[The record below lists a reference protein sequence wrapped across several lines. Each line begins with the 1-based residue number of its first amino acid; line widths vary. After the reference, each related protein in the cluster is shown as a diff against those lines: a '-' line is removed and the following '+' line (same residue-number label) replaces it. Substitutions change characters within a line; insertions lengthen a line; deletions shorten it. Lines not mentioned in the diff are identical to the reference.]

1 MHFEIAEQ
9 HLLYDGFFRVHRY
22 WLRHALFGGGMSD
35 TVMREC
41 FEPGKSVGVLPYDPQ
56 RDEVA
61 LIEQFR
67 IGALQ
72 HPQGPW
78 VLEAI
83 AGIIEPGETATEVAY
98 REAREEAGCELRE
111 LQFISRYLVSPG
123 GNSEEQ
129 SVFCGLAD
137 TRRLGGV
144 HGLAS
149 EGEDIRVH
157 VVSLDEALEM
167 VATGAIHA
175 AQLIIALQWL
185 ALNRERL
192 HALWGGDEAIS
203 PPA

>member
-1 MHFEIAEQ
+1 MHYELLDQ
-9 HLLYDGFFRVHRY
+9 HCLYDGFFRVNRY
-22 WLRHALFGGGMSD
+22 WLRHALFGGGMSE

-41 FEPGKSVGVLPYDPQ
+41 FEPGKSVGVLPYDPR

-67 IGALQ
+67 IGALE

-83 AGIIEPGETATEVAY
+83 AGIIEPGESAPEVAY
-98 REAREEAGCELRE
+98 REAHEEAGCELAD
-111 LQFISRYLVSPG
+111 LAFISRYLVSPG

-129 SVFCGLAD
+129 TIFCGLAD
-137 TRRLGGV
+137 TTRLGGI
-144 HGLAS
+144 HGLAF

-157 VVSLDEALEM
+157 VVALDEALDM
-167 VATGAIHA
+167 VANGAIHA

-192 HALWGGDEAIS
+192 QGLWGGNEGIAPS
-203 PPA
+203 T

>member
-1 MHFEIAEQ
+1 MHFEIISSEQ
-9 HLLYDGFFRVHRY
+9 VHDGFFELRKY
-22 WLRHALFGGGMSD
+22 WLRHALFGGGMSE

-41 FEPGKSVGVLPYDPQ
+41 FEPGQSVGVLPYDPD

-61 LIEQFR
+61 VIEQFR
-67 IGALQ
+67 IGALN

-83 AGIIEPGETATEVAY
+83 AGVIEPGETPIAVAH
-98 REAREEAGCELRE
+98 REALEEAGCEIRE
-111 LQFISRYLVSPG
+111 LELVARYLVSPG

-129 SVFCGLAD
+129 TVYCGLTD
-137 TRRLGGV
+137 TSGLGGI
-144 HGLAS
+144 HGVAA

-157 VVSLDEALEM
+157 VLALDEALDL
-167 VATGAIHA
+167 VANGGIHA

-192 HALWGGDEAIS
+192 ARG
-203 PPA
+203 